1 MTERAVAHL
10 AARLEIAPNAVE
22 VVSTHR
28 EEMPLQGLG
37 CPATDV
43 ENPGTP
49 QKGTPVLPAFI
60 MGQVIRLQAGD
71 TTYEYHAGGGQ
82 LIFCGTSDGPQSPD
96 GSIVTQ
102 TPLPA
107 GRQANSLHHEL

>member
-82 LIFCGTSDGPQSPD
+82 LIFCGMVDDG
-96 GSIVTQ
+96 
-102 TPLPA
+102 
-107 GRQANSLHHEL
+107 